1 MDANILYDLYKSF
14 CCYKSIQK
22 INHFVKA
29 NKEKINPDELK
40 IINENKFIS
49 HTVAILMA
57 LGIQASFFKLGKMKY
72 FIFRPF
78 LPNFFGI
85 ITSCSFLYIHNLYL
99 SRNTISKLIQL
110 NLKHFNNK
118 GICSFVD
125 EMYKREEPND
135 YLNLTKKVF

>member
-40 IINENKFIS
+40 IINENNFIS
-49 HTVAILMA
+49 HTVAILMTLA
-57 LGIQASFFKLGKMKY
+57 
-72 FIFRPF
+72 
-78 LPNFFGI
+78 
-85 ITSCSFLYIHNLYL
+85 SCSFLYIHNLYL

-118 GICSFVD
+118 GICSLVD